1 MKTEKEKAAG
11 LQMITV
17 DQTTFPVEV
26 RNGRLAINLTVMG
39 KKYGKQKQPSNWL
52 RTDEARRYLD
62 ALSKLQ
68 KCGLADLVE
77 VRNGG
82 IPGLNGTWCYDR
94 RIAVRYAQFL
104 DEILAIKVDTLLID
118 MLEGRK
124 YVANAKIFEGEQYV
138 SQADFCR
145 IYQVSSHSFFA
156 YKGHFNH
163 EFLHWKGTWFV
174 STAVCRRLEYLRE
187 ANYERESMICR
198 AENIKKL
205 QLELPFSMED

>member
-26 RNGRLAINLTVMG
+26 RNGRLAINLTAMG

-118 MLEGRK
+118 MLEGVGQQQNPPQPVGVDVNLGGVRHHAVELLH
-124 YVANAKIFEGEQYV
+124 VAEQLAGDAALAAGGDV
-138 SQADFCR
+138 
-145 IYQVSSHSFFA
+145 
-156 YKGHFNH
+156 
-163 EFLHWKGTWFV
+163 
-174 STAVCRRLEYLRE
+174 
-187 ANYERESMICR
+187 
-198 AENIKKL
+198 
-205 QLELPFSMED
+205 LPV